1 MSSPQSSASGQ
12 VNDKT
17 QAQAQAQAGRMRLIG
32 RGGAG
37 RPGPP
42 IDAPVTSTERGIMV
56 QLPFQSVW
64 SDR

>member
-17 QAQAQAQAGRMRLIG
+17 QAQAGRMRLIG

-42 IDAPVTSTERGIMV
+42 IDAPVTPAERDIMV